1 MITEF
6 EKWLFLGIGF
16 IIIVMAVGAGLG
28 AHNATE
34 CRLELAKSGRSAD
47 DIRKICP

>member
-1 MITEF
+1 MITKF
-6 EKWLFLGIGF
+6 ERWVFLGIGF
-16 IIIVMAVGAGLG
+16 IIIVMAVSAGLG
-28 AHNATE
+28 VHNATE